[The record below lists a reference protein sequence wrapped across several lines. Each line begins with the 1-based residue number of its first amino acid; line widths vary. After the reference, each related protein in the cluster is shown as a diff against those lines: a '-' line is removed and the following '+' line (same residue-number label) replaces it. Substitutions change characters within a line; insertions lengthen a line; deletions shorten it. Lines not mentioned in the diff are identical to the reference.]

1 MILPIL
7 AVNLSL
13 VRDLSLDELR
23 TCGTRFAPLILAAL
37 GGTVVGLV
45 VLDRV
50 PAGPLK
56 AGLGVLSL
64 AFVAS
69 TQQLVALPGL
79 ERAKAG
85 CFVESTPAMIGVGA
99 ISGLLFGGTNVGVQ
113 LIAYLRSC
121 NLSHGVFVGVV
132 AMVFLGLNGVR
143 VGVAGALGLYP
154 GVEFAVASAVA
165 AVPAVIGV
173 ALGKRLRTVVDEH
186 HRRVA
191 VLGLLTLIGVR
202 LLLAGFGVA

>member
-1 MILPIL
+1 
-7 AVNLSL
+7 
-13 VRDLSLDELR
+13 
-23 TCGTRFAPLILAAL
+23 
-37 GGTVVGLV
+37 
-45 VLDRV
+45 
-50 PAGPLK
+50 
-56 AGLGVLSL
+56 
-64 AFVAS
+64 
-69 TQQLVALPGL
+69 
-79 ERAKAG
+79 
-85 CFVESTPAMIGVGA
+85 
-99 ISGLLFGGTNVGVQ
+99 
-113 LIAYLRSC
+113 
-121 NLSHGVFVGVV
+121 
-132 AMVFLGLNGVR
+132 VFLGLNGVR